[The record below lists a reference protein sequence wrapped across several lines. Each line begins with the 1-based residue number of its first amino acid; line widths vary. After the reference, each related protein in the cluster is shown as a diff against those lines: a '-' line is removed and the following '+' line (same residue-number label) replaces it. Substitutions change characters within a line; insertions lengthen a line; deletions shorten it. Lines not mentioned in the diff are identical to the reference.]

1 MFISQNFSIMPIR
14 LLYKITNGN
23 VLFSITMALAQ
34 MTLPFYISYYTIKKI
49 DNIKEEHILKNENV
63 RYN

>member
-23 VLFSITMALAQ
+23 ILFSITMALAQ

-49 DNIKEEHILKNENV
+49 DSLKEQSAIKRQNV
-63 RYN
+63 QA

>member
-23 VLFSITMALAQ
+23 ILFSITMALAQ

-49 DNIKEEHILKNENV
+49 DSLKEQNTIKSENV
-63 RYN
+63 RI

>member
-1 MFISQNFSIMPIR
+1 MPIR

-23 VLFSITMALAQ
+23 ILFSITMALAQ

-49 DNIKEEHILKNENV
+49 DSLKEQSAIKRQNV
-63 RYN
+63 QA

>member
-23 VLFSITMALAQ
+23 VLFSLIMALAQ

-63 RYN
+63 RV

>member
-23 VLFSITMALAQ
+23 VLFSLIMALAQ
-34 MTLPFYISYYTIKKI
+34 MTLPFYVSYYTIKKM
-49 DNIKEEHILKNENV
+49 DNIKEKHILKNENV
-63 RYN
+63 RV